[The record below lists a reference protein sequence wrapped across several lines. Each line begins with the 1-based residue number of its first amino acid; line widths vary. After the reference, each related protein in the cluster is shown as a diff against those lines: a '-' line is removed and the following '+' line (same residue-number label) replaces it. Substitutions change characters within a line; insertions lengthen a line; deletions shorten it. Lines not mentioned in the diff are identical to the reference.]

1 MSDILKTYGFTPA
14 NTPPD
19 SKSNPQGACWL
30 LFQGEDLVLVDGA
43 TPFPLPLATSPADL
57 GIETVRSQYLG
68 LLDPGSNDSPIPC
81 FSGEADANVALAD
94 GLVTLGLRQLFARF
108 DPQIFGLISRAKQIV
123 AWDRDHQFCGR
134 CAAPMQTLPTER
146 AKVCPACGL
155 TSYPRLSPAIIVAV
169 TRTGADG
176 EEILLARN
184 HRFPVGRYSVIAGFV
199 EPGESLEECVRRE
212 VCEEVGV
219 DVTEIRYFGSQPW
232 PFPHSLMLGFTARWV
247 GGDIRLEESEIAEA
261 RWFGVDDL
269 PQAPPKMSIARQ
281 LIDAFV
287 AQNGGDAVDVAEW

>member
-1 MSDILKTYGFTPA
+1 MADTLTTNQFPPA

-19 SKSNPQGACWL
+19 PSPQRACWL
-30 LFQGEDLVLVDGA
+30 LFQGEELVLVDGA
-43 TPFPLPLATSPADL
+43 TPFPLPPISSPTTLGLDL
-57 GIETVRSQYLG
+57 VRSQYLG
-68 LLDPGSNDSPIPC
+68 VLESGPSDDAPIHC
-81 FSGEADANVALAD
+81 FSGEVDATAALPD
-94 GLVTLGLRQLFARF
+94 GLITLGLRQLFTRF
-108 DPQIFGLISRAKQIV
+108 DPEIFGLISRAKQIV

-146 AKVCPACGL
+146 AKTCPSCGL

-169 TRTGADG
+169 TRTGAAG

-184 HRFPVGRYSVIAGFV
+184 HRFPAGRFSVLAGFV

-212 VCEEVGV
+212 VGEEVGV
-219 DVTEIRYFGSQPW
+219 DVDAIRYFGSQPW
-232 PFPHSLMLGFTARWV
+232 PFPNSLMVGFTARWAS
-247 GGDIRLEESEIAEA
+247 GDIRLEESEIAEA

-269 PQAPPKMSIARQ
+269 PQVPPKISIARR

-287 AQNGGDAVDVAEW
+287 AENGGDGVQVAGW

>member
-1 MSDILKTYGFTPA
+1 MDDTLRTYEFTPA

-19 SKSNPQGACWL
+19 PSPQTACWF

-43 TPFPLPLATSPADL
+43 TPLPLPLVASPAGL
-57 GIETVRSQYLG
+57 GIEIVRTQFLG
-68 LLDPGSNDSPIPC
+68 RLDPGPDAAPLPC
-81 FSGEADANVALAD
+81 FSGEVDANAALPD
-94 GLVTLGLRQLFARF
+94 GLIALGLRQLFARF
-108 DPQIFGLISRAKQIV
+108 DPEIFGLISRAKQIL

-146 AKVCPACGL
+146 AKECPGCGL

-169 TRTGADG
+169 TRTGAAG

-199 EPGESLEECVRRE
+199 EPGESLEDCVRRE

-219 DVTEIRYFGSQPW
+219 DVNDIRYFDSQPW
-232 PFPHSLMLGFTARWV
+232 PFPNSLMVGFTARWAD
-247 GGDIRLEESEIAEA
+247 GDIRLEESEIAEA
-261 RWFGVDDL
+261 RWFGVADL
-269 PQAPPKMSIARQ
+269 PQVPPKISIARQ

-287 AQNGGDAVDVAEW
+287 ADNGGDAVKVAGW